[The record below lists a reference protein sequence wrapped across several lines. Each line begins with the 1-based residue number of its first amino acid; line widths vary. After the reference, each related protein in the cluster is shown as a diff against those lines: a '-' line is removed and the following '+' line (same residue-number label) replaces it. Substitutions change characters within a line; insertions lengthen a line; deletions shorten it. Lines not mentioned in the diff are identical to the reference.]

1 MTVTRYDSIRA
12 AESAIRALEAN
23 GTSSQRY
30 VVLRAVERARW
41 RFLWCGGHPLRLLA
55 AAVRR
60 PFRTYVVRD
69 ADGTVLCVAPLE
81 RQADGWSAVAGDL
94 DFVAL
99 DYTDFL
105 YADRPTEVLAAAAQ
119 ALARRLTADGIR
131 RVTWPYLADTSR
143 THTVFAAFPR
153 AVAKETDNVAIA
165 LDRAGTWEDHL
176 ARLSANARHNLRRG
190 TARAAA
196 DGLAVA
202 FDVRSSCG
210 LGEPLDTPSARRTL
224 REARAV
230 YLRRQAG
237 RYAHAGIRAAFYFR
251 HLNYISLSVPGDCG
265 VLAVLRLG
273 GRIAASLEGYANFH
287 RGALEVPRVSMDD
300 AFAAYGPGR
309 LLVAECLKWMLS
321 ATGLSTLDLCR
332 GGERYKYDLGG
343 TCYRTRRMTCDFG
356 GFAA

>member
-1 MTVTRYDSIRA
+1 MTVTRYNSIRA
-12 AESAIRALEAN
+12 AACAIRALEAT
-23 GTSSQRY
+23 GTASQRY

-41 RFLWCGGHPLRLLA
+41 RHLWCGGHPLRLLA

-69 ADGTVLCVAPLE
+69 TDGTVLCVAPLE

-105 YADRPTEVLAAAAQ
+105 YADRPTEVLDAAAQ
-119 ALARRLTADGIR
+119 ALARRLATDGIR

-143 THTVFAAFPR
+143 THVVFAAFPR
-153 AVAKETDNVAIA
+153 AVAEETDNVAIV

-176 ARLSANARHNLRRG
+176 SRLSANARHNLRRG
-190 TARAAA
+190 AARAAA
-196 DGLAVA
+196 DGLAVT
-202 FDVRSSCG
+202 FDLQSSCG
-210 LGEPLDTPSARRTL
+210 FGAALDTPSARRTL

-230 YLRRQAG
+230 YLRRQAR
-237 RYAHAGIRAAFYFR
+237 RYAHTGFRAAFYFR
-251 HLNYISLSVPGDCG
+251 HLNYIPLSIPCDSG
-265 VLAVLRLG
+265 VVAVLRLG
-273 GRIAASLEGYANFH
+273 GRIAASLEGYVNFR
-287 RGALEVPRVSMDD
+287 RGTLEVPRISMDD
-300 AFAAYGPGR
+300 AFAVYGPGR
-309 LLVAECLKWMLS
+309 LLTAECLKWMLS

-343 TCYRTRRMTCDFG
+343 TRYVTRRVTCDFG